1 MKKIIVL
8 FFTIF
13 SFFILSGCS
22 SFGNSVHEELQSTNW
37 NVVSTKGDAYSA
49 DFGEST
55 VTFDLAGF
63 PFGYSYS
70 LNEEESKIV
79 FQSSEE
85 DVNIEY
91 NIEKENDEFVLTAT
105 TEESRE
111 ENGNLTLTPIE
122 QQ

>member
-8 FFTIF
+8 IFTIF
-13 SFFILSGCS
+13 TLAGCS
-22 SFGNSVHEELQSTNW
+22 NFGSSVHEDLQANNW

-49 DFGEST
+49 DFGENT

-70 LNEEESKIV
+70 LNEDETKIV
-79 FQSSEE
+79 FQPSEDDE
-85 DVNIEY
+85 MIEY
-91 NIEKENDEFVLTAT
+91 NIERKEDEFILKAT

-111 ENGNLTLTPIE
+111 ENGDLTLSPIE